1 MTEFSA
7 QLDGDDGQLSRA
19 RSTSSSTSSSS
30 SSSSSCL
37 GRCRVR
43 RVRSFAQL
51 FFHSSLLSSVLLVL
65 LVTSSLPTSVVA
77 EYTWNGSE
85 WVWSEDSSVGAP
97 EDDRDSEER
106 SRQIDLDDVEKDLSK
121 KKEEGKSVRKEIK
134 VKERRK
140 LLRTV

>member
-1 MTEFSA
+1 
-7 QLDGDDGQLSRA
+7 
-19 RSTSSSTSSSS
+19 
-30 SSSSSCL
+30 
-37 GRCRVR
+37 
-43 RVRSFAQL
+43 
-51 FFHSSLLSSVLLVL
+51 

-121 KKEEGKSVRKEIK
+121 KKEEGKSVRKAIK